1 MKVPHALAMF
11 HWMLARNQCDRRK
24 CWHIMRYRKTV
35 LTGNT
40 RPTSPFLHSLH
51 AVLSQLFSIHFPTYL
66 GASGTVNDKAKFEKN
81 CYNYYSISNKT
92 DHRFHHLIFTGS
104 DNFGDHSA
112 LRDNRETSD
121 CQFLEQSQFCCLPF
135 SLILRRPI
143 YMSFASW
150 VPGNDRGGRMR
161 IKLFAT
167 RQSASLPSARIY
179 DLLS

>member
-1 MKVPHALAMF
+1 MSVPLALTMF

-24 CWHIMRYRKTV
+24 CWHTMRYRKTV

-51 AVLSQLFSIHFPTYL
+51 AVLSQLFSIPFPTCL
-66 GASGTVNDKAKFEKN
+66 GTSGTVNDKAKFEKN

-112 LRDNRETSD
+112 LRDNREISIVNW
-121 CQFLEQSQFCCLPF
+121 LEQSQFCCLPL
-135 SLILRRPI
+135 SLIIRRP
-143 YMSFASW
+143 MSFESR
-150 VPGNDRGGRMR
+150 VPRNDRGGRMR
-161 IKLFAT
+161 IRLFAT